1 MRKRNLL
8 NEINET
14 LEVFGKFSN
23 LNEGVNFAEN
33 YNGEYDNIDDTPE
46 AEDVPE
52 KLAADAPVQSSP
64 ESSVEPNETSAESN
78 VALKDAPV
86 EKQSSEEAGLEELG
100 SEVDQIR
107 EIALRG
113 LVKLCR
119 TPENPA
125 YDALK
130 KIFQFCDKA
139 NEKKEEPV
147 K

>member
-8 NEINET
+8 KEINET
-14 LEVFGKFSN
+14 LEIFGKASN
-23 LNEGVNFAEN
+23 LNEAVTFAEN
-33 YNGEYDNIDDTPE
+33 YNGEYDDFDETPE
-46 AEDVPE
+46 DGEPSEMAPQAEEDPVPQAE
-52 KLAADAPVQSSP
+52 PDEVGKEGSAP
-64 ESSVEPNETSAESN
+64 
-78 VALKDAPV
+78 LKSAPV
-86 EKQSSEEAGLEELG
+86 EEPSEEEKGLEEMG
-100 SEVDQIR
+100 SEVDRIR

-113 LVKLCR
+113 MVKLCHN
-119 TPENPA
+119 TEDPA

>member
-8 NEINET
+8 KEINET
-14 LEVFGKFSN
+14 LEIFGKASN
-23 LNEGVNFAEN
+23 LNEAVTFAEN
-33 YNGEYDNIDDTPE
+33 YNGEYDDFDETPE
-46 AEDVPE
+46 DGEPSEMTPQTEEEPVPQTE
-52 KLAADAPVQSSP
+52 PDEVGKEGSAP
-64 ESSVEPNETSAESN
+64 
-78 VALKDAPV
+78 LKSAPV
-86 EKQSSEEAGLEELG
+86 EEPSEEEKGLEEMG
-100 SEVDQIR
+100 SEVDRIR

-113 LVKLCR
+113 MVKLCHN
-119 TPENPA
+119 TEDPA